1 MKVERAI
8 HIILTEAEADVLR
21 KVLGDRSHD
30 DDMRLGLTDRDR
42 QSLTGLYEELP
53 TEDEE

>member
-8 HIILTEAEADVLR
+8 HIILTEAEASALR
-21 KVLGDRSHD
+21 KVLGDRSHND
-30 DDMRLGLTDRDR
+30 DVRLGLTDRER
-42 QSLTGLYEELP
+42 QLLTGLYEELP